1 MALVKFDNVATNKY
15 DVEVSVD
22 AKTFNDACDKAYKK
36 NVKKINV
43 PGFRVGKAP
52 RKIIEKMYGATVFY
66 DDAIEAV
73 YPKALSEA
81 IEEAKLDVIAVEA
94 LEPVEAN
101 TEKGL
106 VFKATCV
113 TKPVVTV
120 KDYKG
125 IKATKTVKTI
135 AAAEVNAEIDKMRER
150 NGRMVTVEDRATKT
164 GDTVNF
170 DFTGAVDGEPF
181 DGGEAENYTLK
192 IGSGQFIPG
201 FEEQMVGKKVG
212 EEFDVKVTFPEE
224 YHAEDLKG
232 KEAVFTCNIHEIKAT
247 ELPAADDEFAK
258 DVSEFDTLKELKADV
273 KAKLVKA
280 QEQMMEVEVENQ
292 LLDTV
297 VENMEGEIPEVM
309 YEKRI
314 DELARDFEYRL
325 SSQGMNMDM
334 YMQYTGMD
342 QKAIR
347 EQFRPQAEK
356 QVKTRL
362 ALEKIVELENIEP
375 SEEDIE
381 AEYNKL
387 AERYKMEADK
397 VKALVPVEELKK
409 DLAVNKAID
418 FLKENAEIE
427 EVKVKK
433 TTAKKSTAKKST
445 KKEDTEDTTEETKE
459 ESAETATEESSD
471 AE

>member
-1 MALVKFDNVATNKY
+1 M
-15 DVEVSVD
+15 
-22 AKTFNDACDKAYKK
+22 
-36 NVKKINV
+36 
-43 PGFRVGKAP
+43 P
-52 RKIIEKMYGATVFY
+52 
-66 DDAIEAV
+66 
-73 YPKALSEA
+73 
-81 IEEAKLDVIAVEA
+81 
-94 LEPVEAN
+94 
-101 TEKGL
+101 
-106 VFKATCV
+106 
-113 TKPVVTV
+113 
-120 KDYKG
+120 
-125 IKATKTVKTI
+125 
-135 AAAEVNAEIDKMRER
+135 
-150 NGRMVTVEDRATKT
+150 
-164 GDTVNF
+164 
-170 DFTGAVDGEPF
+170 
-181 DGGEAENYTLK
+181 
-192 IGSGQFIPG
+192 
-201 FEEQMVGKKVG
+201 
-212 EEFDVKVTFPEE
+212 
-224 YHAEDLKG
+224 EDLKG

-247 ELPAADDEFAK
+247 ELPAADDEFAR

-280 QEQMMEVEVENQ
+280 QEQMMGVEVENQ

-459 ESAETATEESSD
+459 ESAATATEEASD